1 MGSVL
6 GEGTKIP
13 HAVEQPSLLAT
24 TREPTCHNERSCMT
38 HTKVPCAATKS

>member
-13 HAVEQPSLLAT
+13 HAVEQLSLLTT
-24 TREPTCHNERSCMT
+24 TREPTCRNERSFMT
-38 HTKVPCAATKS
+38 HTKVPHAATKS